1 LGRSAK
7 AVAVASSVRIERLVQ
22 GKLHCDTI
30 NGMKTR
36 LLLLAIVAGCQ
47 MFAATP
53 EEDLK
58 ATIEKWKT
66 AVVKKDKATI
76 EKHTS
81 PNVTYSHSNALMENR
96 DQMMAAF
103 LSPDMVYKSM
113 DMSETTYRMFGNVGI
128 VQTKMMVNNA
138 QKGVPKTTPLSVLM
152 VWVKDKGV
160 WQLTARQTT
169 RLP

>member
-1 LGRSAK
+1 
-7 AVAVASSVRIERLVQ
+7 
-22 GKLHCDTI
+22 
-30 NGMKTR
+30 MKTR
-36 LLLLAIVAGCQ
+36 LLLLALMAGCQ
-47 MFAATP
+47 MFAASA
-53 EEDLK
+53 EDDLK

-66 AVVKKDKATI
+66 AVVKKDKATL

-96 DQMMAAF
+96 DQMIAAMI
-103 LSPDMVYKSM
+103 SPDMVYKSM
-113 DMSETTYRMFGNVGI
+113 DMTETTYRMFGNVGI